1 MPSQS
6 KLLQE
11 YVSRLEEACGEGH
24 DFIVILKYAK
34 REEAIKRIL
43 EKSKVERAL
52 SGVLTK
58 ARYKGK
64 EISVF
69 ITGKLILKGLEGRET
84 AEKILEE
91 LLSPAKDTPATTLP
105 KSELSLRRLK

>member
-1 MPSQS
+1 MPSQR
-6 KLLQE
+6 KLLRE
-11 YVSRLEEACGEGH
+11 YVNRLEEACGEGH

-34 REEAIKRIL
+34 RKEAIKRIL

-84 AEKILEE
+84 AEKFLEE
-91 LLSPAKDTPATTLP
+91 LLSPTKGIQEATLP
-105 KSELSLRRLK
+105 RSELAR

>member
-1 MPSQS
+1 MPNQS
-6 KLLQE
+6 KILGK

-34 REEAIKRIL
+34 RKEAIKRIL
-43 EKSKVERAL
+43 EKANVERAL

-58 ARYKGK
+58 AKYKDK

-91 LLSPAKDTPATTLP
+91 LLSPTKHVHTASLPA
-105 KSELSLRRLK
+105 SELSL